1 MDNTRYS
8 ANANVNGVE
17 IKMALNTLAYFSV
30 TAFMID
36 ANNGTDVTLEVM
48 VSSPIVATRA
58 PLSTT
63 SAAMENV
70 TKMDESGFAPP
81 AMDTATHI
89 PRKTKIKPQ
98 PKALI
103 VKLSTFCLSFERMED
118 ASNAQNVAKIKLAS
132 AARHGENHMMY
143 ADRQSV
149 ERSKSHP
156 IASRYLSSN
165 DVDHQAFTRDAS
177 TKKHMTTMPAHAYRL
192 RAIALR

>member
-1 MDNTRYS
+1 MKGFGARQIATMLHSMAKARYRP
-8 ANANVNGVE
+8 ANGTFSSELERHAETVIGLFCAQE
-17 IKMALNTLAYFSV
+17 LANTLWAYATMKRQPGKGLMRALEGQ
-30 TAFMID
+30 TAAI
-36 ANNGTDVTLEVM
+36 AGT
-48 VSSPIVATRA
+48 
-58 PLSTT
+58 
-63 SAAMENV
+63 
-70 TKMDESGFAPP
+70 F
-81 AMDTATHI
+81 
-89 PRKTKIKPQ
+89 
-98 PKALI
+98 
-103 VKLSTFCLSFERMED
+103 
-118 ASNAQNVAKIKLAS
+118 NAQNVAKIKLAS